1 MENKILN
8 NLKMFYYPKSYRK
21 GKIEVF
27 SDIEGYNSIIKCIE
41 EYVLM
46 LKNNLSAKYT
56 ISFKGKCNNKST
68 LNFLFKDKGELD
80 TISLT
85 YDKTHNIETFN
96 IYANIEMYKFL
107 KECLEDFV
115 EDLKEFI
122 HAELPFDSGIN
133 VDCDSPG
140 IYFSHPNFYKF

>member
-1 MENKILN
+1 MKNKILK
-8 NLKMFYYPKSYRK
+8 NLKMIYYVDSYGK
-21 GKIEVF
+21 GNIAVF

-56 ISFKGKCNNKST
+56 ISFKGKYDNKST
-68 LNFLFKDKGELD
+68 LNFLFKDNGDLD

-96 IYANIEMYKFL
+96 IYANIESYKFL

-122 HAELPFDSGIN
+122 HAELNFDSGIN

-140 IYFSHPNFYKF
+140 IYFYHHNF

>member
-1 MENKILN
+1 MDNTILK

-56 ISFKGKCNNKST
+56 ISFKGKYDNKST
-68 LNFLFKDKGELD
+68 LNFLFKDNGDLD

-85 YDKTHNIETFN
+85 YDKTHNIEAFN
-96 IYANIEMYKFL
+96 IYANIERYKYL
-107 KECLEDFV
+107 KECLENFV

-122 HAELPFDSGIN
+122 QAELNFDSGIN

-140 IYFSHPNFYKF
+140 IYFYHL

>member
-1 MENKILN
+1 MKNKILN
-8 NLKMFYYPKSYRK
+8 NLEMFYHYKSYGESS

-27 SDIEGYNSIIKCIE
+27 LDIEGYNSLIKCIE

-46 LKNNLSAKYT
+46 LKDNLSAKYT

-85 YDKTHNIETFN
+85 YAKTHNIEAFN
-96 IYANIEMYKFL
+96 IYANIEMYKYL
-107 KECLEDFV
+107 KERLEDFI

-122 HAELPFDSGIN
+122 QAELNFDSGID

-140 IYFSHPNFYKF
+140 IYFYHL

>member
-1 MENKILN
+1 MDNKILN
-8 NLKMFYYPKSYRK
+8 NLKMFYHYKSYGESSGR
-21 GKIEVF
+21 IEVF
-27 SDIEGYNSIIKCIE
+27 FDIEGYNSLIKCIE

-85 YDKTHNIETFN
+85 YDKTHNIEAFN
-96 IYANIEMYKFL
+96 IYANIERYKYL
-107 KECLEDFV
+107 KERLEDFV

-140 IYFSHPNFYKF
+140 IYFYHHNF

>member
-8 NLKMFYYPKSYRK
+8 NLKMIYYEESYGKSS
-21 GKIEVF
+21 GNIEVF

-56 ISFKGKCNNKST
+56 ISFKGKYDKKST
-68 LNFLFKDKGELD
+68 LNFLFKDNGDLD

-85 YDKTHNIETFN
+85 YNKTHNIETFN
-96 IYANIEMYKFL
+96 IYANIEMYKYL
-107 KECLEDFV
+107 KERLENFV

-122 HAELPFDSGIN
+122 QAELNFDSGID
-133 VDCDSPG
+133 VDCNSPG
-140 IYFSHPNFYKF
+140 IYFYHL

>member
-1 MENKILN
+1 MAGVNMEKKILK
-8 NLKMFYYPKSYRK
+8 NLKMFYHVNSYRQ
-21 GKIEVF
+21 GSINVF

-68 LNFLFKDKGELD
+68 LNFLFKDKGDLD

-85 YDKTHNIETFN
+85 YAKTHNIEAFN
-96 IYANIEMYKFL
+96 IYANIESYKYL
-107 KECLEDFV
+107 KDV
-115 EDLKEFI
+115 
-122 HAELPFDSGIN
+122 
-133 VDCDSPG
+133 
-140 IYFSHPNFYKF
+140 

>member
-1 MENKILN
+1 MEKKILK
-8 NLKMFYYPKSYRK
+8 NLKMIYYVESY
-21 GKIEVF
+21 GKRNIAVF
-27 SDIEGYNSIIKCIE
+27 SDIEGYNSILKCID

-56 ISFKGKCNNKST
+56 ISFKGKYDNKST
-68 LNFLFKDKGELD
+68 LNFLFKDNGDLD

-85 YDKTHNIETFN
+85 YDKTHNIES
-96 IYANIEMYKFL
+96 YKFL

-140 IYFSHPNFYKF
+140 IYFYHL

>member
-1 MENKILN
+1 MEKKILK
-8 NLKMFYYPKSYRK
+8 NLKMIYYVESY
-21 GKIEVF
+21 GKRNIAVF

-56 ISFKGKCNNKST
+56 ISFKGKYDNKST
-68 LNFLFKDKGELD
+68 LNFLFKDNGDLD

-122 HAELPFDSGIN
+122 HAELNFDSGIN

-140 IYFSHPNFYKF
+140 IFFYHHNF